1 MQQHTIRQLLLCD
14 ITGRTSTLTQTS
26 DLAALPAGLYTIL
39 SCDIAAVPTAV
50 LLVE

>member
-39 SCDIAAVPTAV
+39 SCEFDEQLSTI
-50 LLVE
+50 LILE